1 MINFK
6 KATTMKIFASFA
18 LLLAT
23 ATSAFADNPDGK
35 WQMGNLTIAV
45 RHCGGEL
52 LCGTIVSLG
61 AKLNP
66 DGTEKLDWKN
76 PNPALRKRH
85 VVGLPIFEGMAPTGP
100 NSWKGTIY
108 SADDGGTY
116 RAYATMS
123 GKNLDVQGCWGP
135 FCKSLAFK
143 RVN

>member
-1 MINFK
+1 MK
-6 KATTMKIFASFA
+6 KLSVLISSVVFF
-18 LLLAT
+18 AT
-23 ATSAFADNPDGK
+23 AGLAHAANPDGQ

-52 LCGTIVSLG
+52 LCGSIVSLG

-85 VVGLPIFEGMAPTGP
+85 VVGLPIFEGMAPSGP
-100 NSWKGTIY
+100 DTWKGTIY

-116 RAYATMS
+116 RAYATLNGS
-123 GKNLDVQGCWGP
+123 NLDVKGCWGP
-135 FCKSLAFK
+135 FCKSLGFK
-143 RVN
+143 RVK